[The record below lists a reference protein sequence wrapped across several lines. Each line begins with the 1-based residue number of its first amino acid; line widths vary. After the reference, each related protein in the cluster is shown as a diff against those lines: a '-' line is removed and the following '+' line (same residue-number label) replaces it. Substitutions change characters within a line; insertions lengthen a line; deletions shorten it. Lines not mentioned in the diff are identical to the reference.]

1 MNSAA
6 RQTAAAIEWN
16 TKDLPMSYHFADRAR
31 WAVISVLAPSP
42 ARDALEMLPLASAS
56 TAEAIVRAALAAQPP
71 RPSDEDESPAAERA
85 RAERRAVESLV
96 RSLHPVDV
104 DSAESAAR
112 AVAEADAIAAVAR
125 GETPHQVENAREA
138 AWVAETAYQQSVQSV
153 RAQ

>member
-1 MNSAA
+1 MLSLMN
-6 RQTAAAIEWN
+6 
-16 TKDLPMSYHFADRAR
+16 MSYHFADRAR

-42 ARDALEMLPLASAS
+42 ARDALEMLPPASVS
-56 TAEAIVRAALAAQPP
+56 TAEAVVRAALAAQPP

-85 RAERRAVESLV
+85 RAERRAVDGLV
-96 RSLHPVDV
+96 RAFSSAGGDP
-104 DSAESAAR
+104 AESAAR
-112 AVAEADAIAAVAR
+112 AVAEAAEIDAVAR